1 MFTSGDTV
9 MQNPHHQPPGKL
21 EVPLVA
27 KTIFCNSSN
36 SVAGFWLLSVKAVL
50 NLRPGSPLASWGFS
64 VSCAEIG
71 KFDR

>member
-9 MQNPHHQPPGKL
+9 MQSPHHQPPGKL

>member
-9 MQNPHHQPPGKL
+9 MQSPHHQPPGKL

-36 SVAGFWLLSVKAVL
+36 SVAGFWLLSVKADL

-71 KFDR
+71 KFDH

>member
-9 MQNPHHQPPGKL
+9 LQSPHHQPPGKL

-27 KTIFCNSSN
+27 KTILCTSSN
-36 SVAGFWLLSVKAVL
+36 SVAGFLLLSVRVVL
-50 NLRPGSPLASWGFS
+50 NLRLGSPLSSWGFS
-64 VSCAEIG
+64 FSCAEIE

>member
-9 MQNPHHQPPGKL
+9 MQSPHHQPPGKL

-50 NLRPGSPLASWGFS
+50 NLRPGSPLASWGLS